1 MNASIH
7 VVYTGLNTSVNKKN
21 LLHSDKIILLIG
33 VLMIT
38 VPEYTLSKLSKTQQT
53 LVITLSKRP
62 ALTKQLIKVGRVAN
76 ISQMLKC
83 ERITEI
89 LADAGLIVTVNK
101 ITREFLW
108 QLSYI
113 QQHSQ
118 QEHAEVA

>member
-1 MNASIH
+1 
-7 VVYTGLNTSVNKKN
+7 
-21 LLHSDKIILLIG
+21 
-33 VLMIT
+33 MIT